1 MDLEEGT
8 YPHWVMFRKM
18 RKKRFKT
25 ESVENFLILF
35 DCNRRKG
42 EQNFVRI
49 YFSEIFL
56 WVLGQ

>member
-8 YPHWVMFRKM
+8 YPRWVMFRKM

-42 EQNFVRI
+42 VQNFVRI

-56 WVLGQ
+56 